1 MSAPP
6 GKFDL
11 ASLAKSLKD
20 QAGPDSPR
28 LSGVVE
34 KEESVAWKIEYQEDE
49 ILATGSANASPALK
63 RKSTPPAQMM
73 TKSLD
78 RLTNRPVSRSNSV
91 RKKIMPSFEPLSE
104 STESDSLEEQFSQQ
118 QSIGGIACTKPEKP
132 ASVNIDDLDDDIGDI
147 SSSSEI
153 EIGKLKSN
161 LKSICIS
168 TNAIYDVS
176 DEPLGEVTTPQI
188 EALMFPSTSQSSSSE
203 ANMSSPDAEVTI
215 KADLVKSMN
224 ASLPTYD
231 LNALFSGVQ
240 DSGGEAMMTFTAEDN
255 LLMVSSSDS
264 TRPTSEMVD
273 STVSMTSWSEQDL
286 SSSS

>member
-1 MSAPP
+1 
-6 GKFDL
+6 
-11 ASLAKSLKD
+11 
-20 QAGPDSPR
+20 
-28 LSGVVE
+28 
-34 KEESVAWKIEYQEDE
+34 
-49 ILATGSANASPALK
+49 
-63 RKSTPPAQMM
+63 
-73 TKSLD
+73 
-78 RLTNRPVSRSNSV
+78 
-91 RKKIMPSFEPLSE
+91 MPSFEPLSE

-118 QSIGGIACTKPEKP
+118 QSIGGIACNKPEKP

-153 EIGKLKSN
+153 EI
-161 LKSICIS
+161 
-168 TNAIYDVS
+168 